1 VLRRGG
7 QGGRGRLRLGLLR
20 MTAVPITSDILDAV
34 SGERMAATVAAL
46 AGDGFA
52 GRRVGA
58 AGAPRP
64 APGSVS
70 TWPRSAPPSPSS
82 RSPALIASTGAFARV
97 SRPDGSSGSTFSRTR
112 SVRPTARSWER
123 LSAAPS
129 LDPATTM

>member
-1 VLRRGG
+1 
-7 QGGRGRLRLGLLR
+7 

-82 RSPALIASTGAFARV
+82 RSPALIASTGAAGIWTIQSAIFPEKVAIL
-97 SRPDGSSGSTFSRTR
+97 T
-112 SVRPTARSWER
+112 SVDWSHA
-123 LSAAPS
+123 
-129 LDPATTM
+129 